1 MLHADF
7 AKARV
12 AQKKVKVALVDDHAV
27 VRRGLREYLESHE
40 DIHIVAEA
48 GNGREAMN
56 LVRDH
61 SIDVLVLDLTM
72 PQFSGLDALASL
84 KARSPDTGILIFS
97 GLPVSLYAITLLQQG
112 VDGYLNKDC
121 DPDEVV
127 RAIRVIGDGRRY
139 LTNDVAELLAQEV
152 FKPRIGL
159 AHETLKTRELQI
171 FLKIAQGEDV
181 ASIGRILNLSTK
193 TVSTY
198 RTRTFKKLG
207 LESNSEATY
216 YALKHGLID

>member
-1 MLHADF
+1 MLQANF
-7 AKARV
+7 ENPKV
-12 AQKKVKVALVDDHAV
+12 AQRKVKVAPVDDHAV

-40 DIHIVAEA
+40 DINVVAEA

-56 LVRDH
+56 LVRDN

-97 GLPVSLYAITLLQQG
+97 GMPASQYAIALLQQG

-127 RAIRVIGDGRRY
+127 RAIRVISDGRRY
-139 LTNDVAELLAQEV
+139 LTNEVAELLAQEML
-152 FKPRIGL
+152 KPNPGL
-159 AHETLKTRELQI
+159 PHETLTTRELQV
-171 FLKIAQGEDV
+171 FLKLAQGEDV
-181 ASIGRILNLSTK
+181 SSIGRMLNLSTK

-207 LESNSEATY
+207 LDSNSEATY
-216 YALKHGLID
+216 YALKHRLID

>member
-1 MLHADF
+1 MLQADF
-7 AKARV
+7 EKPRLT
-12 AQKKVKVALVDDHAV
+12 QKKVRVALVDDHAI
-27 VRRGLREYLESHE
+27 VRRGLREYLESHD
-40 DIHIVAEA
+40 DIHIIAEA

-61 SIDVLVLDLTM
+61 AIDVLVLDLTM

-97 GLPVSLYAITLLQQG
+97 GMPVSQYAITLLQQG

-127 RAIRVIGDGRRY
+127 RAIRVVGEGRRY
-139 LTNDVAELLAQEV
+139 LTSEVAELLAQEV
-152 FKPRIGL
+152 LKPKPSL
-159 AHETLKTRELQI
+159 PHESLKAREFQI
-171 FLKIAQGEDV
+171 FLKLAQGQDV
-181 ASIGRILNLSTK
+181 GDIGKMLNLSTK

-198 RTRTFKKLG
+198 RTRTLKKLG
-207 LESNSEATY
+207 LDSNSEVTY